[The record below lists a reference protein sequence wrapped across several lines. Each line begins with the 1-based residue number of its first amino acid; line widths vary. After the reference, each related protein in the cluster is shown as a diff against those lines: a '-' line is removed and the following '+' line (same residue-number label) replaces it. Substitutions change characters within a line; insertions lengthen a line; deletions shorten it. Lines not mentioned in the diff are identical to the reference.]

1 MKSSVEHHMIADVE
15 VGSFLSSGV
24 DSSYLV
30 ALARPDKTYTA
41 GYNIKKYDE
50 TSYVKD
56 LTNKLN
62 INNKVVKIGKQIW
75 LAENFRYLP
84 SIEKG
89 DKYENSWVFNN
100 DVRPHFF
107 ILLG

>member
-1 MKSSVEHHMIADVE
+1 MAPILDFNESLNKGILFDIRD
-15 VGSFLSSGV
+15 GQ
-24 DSSYLV
+24 SYQV
-30 ALARPDKTYTA
+30 VR
-41 GYNIKKYDE
+41 
-50 TSYVKD
+50 
-56 LTNKLN
+56 
-62 INNKVVKIGKQIW
+62 INNQIW

-84 SIEKG
+84 SKEKG